1 VTIPLQASLFDRERT
16 IDEAFAEFH
25 TAHPEVYRHLVRL
38 ARQAQQAGHDRIG
51 IGMLYEVLRWE
62 TMVGD
67 LTGTTFKL
75 NNNFR
80 SRYARMIADRERGL
94 GDIFETREL
103 RS

>member
-1 VTIPLQASLFDRERT
+1 MTVQPSLFDRAQT
-16 IDEAFAEFH
+16 IDDAFHAFH
-25 TAHPEVYRHLVRL
+25 VEHPEVYRHLVRL
-38 ARQAQQAGHDRIG
+38 AYLAKSARSTDRIG

-67 LTGTTFKL
+67 LTGATFKL

-80 SRYARMIADRERGL
+80 SRYARLIADREPGL
-94 GDIFETREL
+94 ETIFETREL